1 MVHLCLKVRQN
12 QNAFF
17 KPTFSPNNEQT
28 KSILLLWDLFPFV
41 FWRKLKAPKRHFE
54 INWPLESSQWKRKN
68 RVLQVFSWNCFLVCM
83 NLWNSVL
90 YPDVGIFLQKLTYPG
105 QKTPHLN
112 IWEIKHDGKIDPIMG
127 RSNKNDF
134 HTLVGCLIWMQIKLV
149 ADTELVWFWLNFQL

>member
-1 MVHLCLKVRQN
+1 
-12 QNAFF
+12 
-17 KPTFSPNNEQT
+17 
-28 KSILLLWDLFPFV
+28 
-41 FWRKLKAPKRHFE
+41 
-54 INWPLESSQWKRKN
+54 
-68 RVLQVFSWNCFLVCM
+68 M

-105 QKTPHLN
+105 QKPPHLN